1 MILAEYLRFLQTLN
15 STAVPTDI
23 RKLANLVLTHLDELV
38 PLGTQQ
44 GQRVKRMVE
53 LAQAS
58 WDTLNE
64 EIQPLLEQPEEQTL
78 PVSQLKSMAVGPFRG
93 FARQEAFDLAS
104 RFVLIYGPNG
114 TGKSSFCEALEY
126 GLLGNV
132 AEAES
137 NRFRDQRDY
146 LKNAHVN
153 HFTAPVIIGLN
164 DRGDDVAIQANE
176 TLYRFCFVEKNRIDS
191 FSRIAAQA
199 PAKQTELISTLFGL
213 DSFNE
218 FVRNFTAEIDTRYID
233 LTGVKATELSTRR
246 QGLAGT
252 EQQISTYS
260 AELQRLDAEEQVLA
274 NQYREGFTFRQ
285 MDMELNGYEQN
296 IGTIQQLETELQQP
310 QINKSNL
317 TVAALRTLCS
327 SIASSFSDLTTKQ
340 QVLTSASQQVSF
352 KNLYDAIVQ
361 LQTSGAAQCPA
372 CKTPLNQVAIN
383 PYDHAQEELK
393 NLQHLA
399 GLQQAV
405 QQQQKN
411 ITQGLLALSQI
422 VNTCL
427 SLVPQRDVRYNFQL
441 PPGTQ
446 PDYEWWKLPNERL
459 QDNSTPLQ
467 HIQAQV
473 YQHEQADIAIDQ
485 SALIRAT
492 NQDELSRLRSFKDK
506 ITVLQ
511 TRRHTA
517 EKGIIDSQQTITNF
531 DTQNAQLIADVDA
544 ERTVVEKNQAIASGY
559 QSLITRLNRYKERLP
574 GQLIADLGETV
585 VTLYNSFNRNDSQC
599 DLLAKVNL
607 PLAQNQ
613 RLEISFQ
620 SEPEKLYDAL
630 HVLSEGHI
638 RCVGL
643 AILLAKNL
651 NENCPLLIF
660 DDPVNAIDDDH
671 RESIRR
677 TLFEDQYF
685 SDKQILLTCHG
696 EEFFKDIQNLL
707 PAQSVRQTQLF
718 TFLPRLDE
726 AHIRIDFNC
735 APRNYILAARGHFD
749 QSNIRDALSKS
760 RNALESLTKGKV
772 WQYVNR
778 YGDGNLSLKLR
789 APKAP
794 IELRNL
800 TEQLK
805 TKIAK
810 NDFGDPNKSSV
821 LDPLSDLLGL
831 NGDSREWRY
840 LNKGTHEET
849 DRAEFDR
856 NSALAIIIALESIDE
871 AFVNS
876 GYR

>member
-58 WDTLNE
+58 WDTLNA
-64 EIQPLLEQPEEQTL
+64 EIQPLFEQSEEQTL
-78 PVSQLKSMAVGPFRG
+78 SISQLKSMAVGPFRG

-104 RFVLIYGPNG
+104 RLVLIYGPNG

-164 DRGDDVAIQANE
+164 EQGDDVAIQANE

-218 FVRNFTAEIDTRYID
+218 FVRNFTAEIDIRYID
-233 LTGVKATELSTRR
+233 LTGVKAAELSTKR
-246 QGLAGT
+246 QELAGY
-252 EQQISTYS
+252 EQQILTNN
-260 AELQRLDAEEQVLA
+260 AELQKLDAEEQVLA
-274 NQYREGFTFRQ
+274 NQFCEGFTFSQ
-285 MDMELNGYEQN
+285 MDMELNGYGQN

-310 QINKSNL
+310 QANKSNL
-317 TVAALRTLCS
+317 SVAALQALCS
-327 SIASSFSDLTTKQ
+327 SIASSFSELTTKK
-340 QVLTSASQQVSF
+340 QVLTSVSQQVSF
-352 KNLYDAIVQ
+352 KNLYDAVVQ
-361 LQTSGAAQCPA
+361 LQTSGSVQCPA
-372 CKTPLNQVAIN
+372 CKTPLNQVTIN
-383 PYDHAQEELK
+383 PYVHACEELK

-399 GLQQAV
+399 DLQQAV

-427 SLVPQRDVRYNFQL
+427 SFLQQRDVRYNLRL
-441 PPGTQ
+441 PLGTQ
-446 PDYEWWKLPNERL
+446 PDHEWWNFLNERL
-459 QDNSTPLQ
+459 QDNSTPLEY
-467 HIQAQV
+467 IQAQV
-473 YQHEQADIAIDQ
+473 YHLEQADIAIDQ
-485 SALIRAT
+485 ASLIRAT
-492 NQDELSRLRSFKDK
+492 KQNELSSLRSFKEQ

-517 EKGIIDSQQTITNF
+517 QTGIKDSQQTIINF
-531 DTQNAQLIADVDA
+531 DTENAQLIADVDA
-544 ERTVVEKNQAIASGY
+544 EQVIVENNQAIAAGY
-559 QSLITRLNRYKERLP
+559 QSLITKLNRYKERLP
-574 GQLIADLGETV
+574 GQLIANLGEKV
-585 VTLYNSFNRNDSQC
+585 VTLYNAFNRNDSQG
-599 DLLAKVNL
+599 DLLAIVKL

-613 RLEISFQ
+613 RLELSFR
-620 SEPEKLYDAL
+620 SDPEKFYDAL

-638 RCVGL
+638 RCIGL

-671 RESIRR
+671 RESIRK

-685 SDKQILLTCHG
+685 SEKQILLTCHG

-707 PAQSVRQTQLF
+707 HAQSVSQTKLF

-726 AHIRIDFNC
+726 AHIRVDFNC
-735 APRNYILAARGHFD
+735 APRNYILAARRHFD
-749 QSNIRDALSKS
+749 QNQIRDALSKS

-789 APKAP
+789 SAKAP

-805 TKIAK
+805 AKIAK
-810 NDFGDPNKSSV
+810 NDFGDPNKSLV
-821 LDPLSDLLGL
+821 LNPITDLLGL

-840 LNKGTHEET
+840 LNKGTHEEA

-856 NSALAIIIALESIDE
+856 NSASIIILALESIDE
-871 AFVNS
+871 AL
-876 GYR
+876 